1 MITPEQ
7 IAEWRKLEPEGMV
20 SAVGE
25 YTPEEF
31 WLALDHIEVLQARI
45 AQLEAEL
52 AAQGWQDIADS
63 ANAVD
68 DEPVLLWCADIR
80 TIYSHPEPRPKGVV
94 MGTFFRGK
102 PYGSGMNGDWTFTHW
117 MPIPAAPQGGG

>member
-52 AAQGWQDIADS
+52 AAAREALTPSGSTKA
-63 ANAVD
+63 AYHGEFAFN
-68 DEPVLLWCADIR
+68 L
-80 TIYSHPEPRPKGVV
+80 
-94 MGTFFRGK
+94 FRGVSDAGIDQHEK
-102 PYGSGMNGDWTFTHW
+102 VYVPWDTVKEIM
-117 MPIPAAPQGGG
+117 AAIAHRALKDHPHDV